1 MKKKMVKV
9 SMNKRLYRSIQLFQS
24 NLMNQK
30 RRLQLKNNIKN
41 MTNRLSIMRKNF
53 LKLKYNQSIKTRI
66 KMFRKSLNSI

>member
-1 MKKKMVKV
+1 MKKKMVKD

-66 KMFRKSLNSI
+66 KMFRKSLNSN